1 MEATLSS
8 VTSLFRVSALTGTCE
23 EPEVTD
29 APMTTA
35 EPTMM
40 PTEPMMTEIPTSS
53 TPTLMPSVFSPGYAV
68 DHYNTKCGNFN
79 DPNRTHK
86 ETDVTVE
93 TCFELCLE
101 QPDCIYFSHND

>member
-1 MEATLSS
+1 MAVYVEDKAEIQSQIDDLSAQIASMEATLSS

-86 ETDVTVE
+86 V
-93 TCFELCLE
+93 
-101 QPDCIYFSHND
+101 